1 MIFQKMKYQ
10 LIFILLLSIAIS
22 SCVTQ
27 KKYTTDLNNCK
38 TKSDSIAAAL
48 QLNYKERNKLQSFLE
63 ESNNHLTALSSDS
76 STTHEALD
84 KQNKLN
90 AELLSA
96 NELLM
101 KQKKELLEN
110 SSNRN
115 QQLNEELQK
124 KQQELEAKQT
134 ELENKELSINGLNNE
149 LKVRMLKVKEL
160 ENILNSKDS
169 AVNNLKK
176 KITAALEGYDESELK
191 VERKN
196 GKVYV
201 SMAEKLLFKSGSADV
216 DIKGK
221 GALKKLA
228 EVLNK
233 NTDINVTVEGHTDNA
248 PFNHE
253 SYPRDNWDLSVLRA
267 TTIVKVLTDAKV
279 DAKRVTAS
287 GHGEYFPVAENNTKA
302 GKSLNRRTEI
312 ILTPKLDELI
322 KVLEN

>member
-1 MIFQKMKYQ
+1 MKYT
-10 LIFILLLSIAIS
+10 FIVFTLMIICLS

-27 KKYTTDLNNCK
+27 KKFNTEVGKCKANNDSLTSVLKLNF
-38 TKSDSIAAAL
+38 
-48 QLNYKERNKLQSFLE
+48 KERNKLQSFLDE
-63 ESNNHLTALSSDS
+63 ANQHITALTNDS
-76 STTHEALD
+76 LATHDELD
-84 KQNKLN
+84 KQKKLS
-90 AELLSA
+90 AELQSA
-96 NELLM
+96 NDLLV
-101 KQKKELLEN
+101 KQKKELLDN
-110 SSNRN
+110 SSSRN
-115 QQLNEELQK
+115 QQLNEDLQK
-124 KQQELEAKQT
+124 KQQELDAKQT

-169 AVNNLKK
+169 AANNLKR

-201 SMAEKLLFKSGSADV
+201 SMAEKLLFKSGSAEV

-248 PFNHE
+248 PLNHDA
-253 SYPRDNWDLSVLRA
+253 YPRDNWDLSVLRS

-279 DAKRVTAS
+279 EPKRVTAA
-287 GHGEYFPVAENNTKA
+287 GHGEFFPVAENTTKS

>member
-1 MIFQKMKYQ
+1 MKHIFFIIAV
-10 LIFILLLSIAIS
+10 LIFGLA

-27 KKYTTDLNNCK
+27 KKFNDEVSAHERCSTKLDSLKSKYKNCNAEK
-38 TKSDSIAAAL
+38 
-48 QLNYKERNKLQSFLE
+48 NKLQDFLDARNADVARLE
-63 ESNNHLTALSSDS
+63 NDS
-76 STTHEALD
+76 TETHSTLN
-84 KQNKLN
+84 KQQKLN
-90 AELLSA
+90 SELQAA
-96 NELLM
+96 NDLLI
-101 KQKKELLEN
+101 KQKKEMLEN

-115 QQLNEELQK
+115 QQLSEELEK

-134 ELENKELSINGLNNE
+134 ELQNKELSINGLTNE
-149 LKVRMLKVKEL
+149 LKLRMLKVKEL

-169 AVNNLKK
+169 ATNNLKK
-176 KITAALEGYDESELK
+176 KIAAALEGYDESELK

-201 SMAEKLLFKSGSADV
+201 SLSEKLLFKSGSAEV

-248 PFNHE
+248 QFKHE
-253 SYPRDNWDLSVLRA
+253 EYPRDNWDLSVLRA
-267 TTIVKVLTDAKV
+267 TTITKILTDNKV
-279 DAKRVTAS
+279 EPKRITAS
-287 GHGEYFPVAENNTKA
+287 GHAEYFPLSSNETKA

-312 ILTPKLDELI
+312 ILTPKLDELL